1 MTKRVKYDEQRDMI
15 EKNITKVEN
24 KSSIQRHQSDEE
36 MLPQATIR
44 RIKRLKQKAF
54 EAASKYLKQQ
64 TINPTKKC
72 CCKQPLEAS
81 NV

>member
-36 MLPQATIR
+36 MLHFWENLLNGM
-44 RIKRLKQKAF
+44 LKIVGK
-54 EAASKYLKQQ
+54 
-64 TINPTKKC
+64 
-72 CCKQPLEAS
+72 
-81 NV
+81 